1 MHAPSIRQ
9 LNHWWR
15 RPRRIDLHH
24 LGPDTCRRPKRT
36 EQKKHQLIQEETPQS
51 HSQSFGGSEPPRH
64 NVCRSTTGGA
74 QSTGYMNSNSEQ
86 KTKERK
92 T

>member
-1 MHAPSIRQ
+1 MHTPSIRKRDHCWGH
-9 LNHWWR
+9 L
-15 RPRRIDLHH
+15 RRIDLHH
-24 LGPDTCRRPKRT
+24 LGPGTRRRPKRT

-51 HSQSFGGSEPPRH
+51 HSQSSGGSEPPRH
-64 NVCRSTTGGA
+64 NVCRSTAGGT